1 MEEMQRHAGPFAK
14 DFMGKGVVTVM
25 HDENVEKAIRAM
37 DEHNIGSVV
46 ITDNMGPCGVFTER
60 DLLTRVLARGRDPAS
75 TTIAEVA
82 SPKFPSISSNE
93 TLEETAAAMINR
105 KSRLMVF
112 EGSELVGIVTP
123 TDVVRVLRGTTEEF
137 SILKFISTRVV
148 TVLPETPM
156 DVVVRLMDEMK
167 IGSVLLA
174 EDGRWNSIFT
184 ERDLL
189 KKILAP
195 RRRLDTQ
202 VRDVASR
209 PLVTAEPGI
218 LGREAAGLMALHGFK
233 RLPLIL
239 KDEGIGIVTA
249 RDLVEAYA
257 TSNKPLAPRVNW
269 VQWN

>member
-1 MEEMQRHAGPFAK
+1 ML
-14 DFMGKGVVTVM
+14 
-25 HDENVEKAIRAM
+25 HDETVEKAIRGM

-46 ITDNMGPCGVFTER
+46 ITDSMGPCGVFTER
-60 DLLTRVLARGRDPAS
+60 DLLTRVLAKGKDPAS
-75 TTIAEVA
+75 TIIGEVA
-82 SPKFPSISSNE
+82 SPKFPSISSNQ

-112 EGSELVGIVTP
+112 EGSELAGIVTP
-123 TDVVRVLRGTTEEF
+123 TDVVKVLRGVTEDF
-137 SILKFISTRVV
+137 SILKVISTKVV

-156 DVVVRLMDEMK
+156 DVVVKLMDEMK

-174 EDGRWNSIFT
+174 EDGQWVAIFT

-189 KKILAP
+189 KKILA
-195 RRRLDTQ
+195 RRLRLDTQ
-202 VRDVASR
+202 VREVASR

-233 RLPLIL
+233 RLPLTL
-239 KDEGIGIVTA
+239 KGEGIGIVTA

-257 TSNKPLAPRVNW
+257 TSSRPLAPRVNW

>member
-1 MEEMQRHAGPFAK
+1 MQRHAGPLSK
-14 DFMGKGVVTVM
+14 DFMGKGVVSLMLDV
-25 HDENVEKAIRAM
+25 NVEKAIRAM
-37 DEHNIGSVV
+37 DEHDKGSVV

-60 DLLTRVLARGRDPAS
+60 DLLTRVLARGRDPGS

-82 SPKFPSISSNE
+82 SPKFPSISSGE

-123 TDVVRVLRGTTEEF
+123 TDVVSELRRVSEEF
-137 SILKFISTRVV
+137 SILKVISTRVV

-156 DVVVRLMDEMK
+156 DVVVKLMDEMR

-174 EDGRWNSIFT
+174 EDGEWNAIFT

-189 KKILAP
+189 KKILAA

-202 VRDVASR
+202 AREVASR
-209 PLVTAEPGI
+209 PLLTAEPSI

-233 RLPLIL
+233 RLPLTL
-239 KDEGIGIVTA
+239 KGEGIGIVTA

-257 TSNKPLAPRVNW
+257 TSKKPLAPRVNW

>member
-1 MEEMQRHAGPFAK
+1 
-14 DFMGKGVVTVM
+14 MGKGVVTVM
-25 HDENVEKAIRAM
+25 RDEKVEKAIGAM
-37 DEHNIGSVV
+37 DEHNIGSVI

-60 DLLTRVLARGRDPAS
+60 DLLTRVLAKGRDPSS
-75 TTIAEVA
+75 TIIGEVA
-82 SPKFPSISSNE
+82 SPKFPSISSSE
-93 TLEETAAAMINR
+93 TLEETASAMINR

-123 TDVVRVLRGTTEEF
+123 TDVVRALRGVTEEF
-137 SILKFISTRVV
+137 SILKVISTRVA

-156 DVVVRLMDEMK
+156 DVVVKVMDEMK
-167 IGSVLLA
+167 IGSVLLV
-174 EDGRWNSIFT
+174 EDGQWFAIFT

-189 KKILAP
+189 KRILARK
-195 RRRLDTQ
+195 RRMDTQ
-202 VRDVASR
+202 VRDVASK

-233 RLPLIL
+233 RLPLTL
-239 KDEGIGIVTA
+239 KGEGIGIVTA

-257 TSNKPLAPRVNW
+257 TASRPLAPRVNW

>member
-1 MEEMQRHAGPFAK
+1 MQRHAGPLAK
-14 DFMGKGVVTVM
+14 DFMGKGVVTIMNDV
-25 HDENVEKAIRAM
+25 NVEKAIGAM

-46 ITDNMGPCGVFTER
+46 VTDSMGPCGVFTER
-60 DLLTRVLARGRDPAS
+60 DLLTRVLAKGRDPEA

-82 SPKFPSISSNE
+82 SPKFPSISSGE
-93 TLEETAAAMINR
+93 TLAETAAAMINR

-123 TDVVRVLRGTTEEF
+123 TDVVRVLRGVNEEF
-137 SILKFISTRVV
+137 SILKVISTRVV

-156 DVVVRLMDEMK
+156 DVVVKLMDEMK
-167 IGSVLLA
+167 IGSVILA
-174 EDGRWNSIFT
+174 EDGQWNAIFT

-189 KKILAP
+189 KKVLAP

-209 PLVTAEPGI
+209 PLVTAEPSV

-233 RLPLIL
+233 RLPLSL
-239 KDEGIGIVTA
+239 KGEGIGIVTA

-257 TSNKPLAPRVNW
+257 TASKPLAPRVNW

>member
-1 MEEMQRHAGPFAK
+1 MQRHAGLFAK
-14 DFMGKGVVTVM
+14 DFMGKGVVTLMQDV
-25 HDENVEKAIRAM
+25 NVEKAIRAM

-60 DLLTRVLARGRDPAS
+60 DLITRVLAMGRDPAS

-82 SPKFPSISSNE
+82 TPKIPSISSSE

-123 TDVVRVLRGTTEEF
+123 TDVVRELRRVAEEF
-137 SILKFISTRVV
+137 SILKVISTRVV

-156 DVVVRLMDEMK
+156 DVIVKLMDEMK

-174 EDGRWNSIFT
+174 EDGQWNAIFT

-189 KKILAP
+189 KKILAA
-195 RRRLDTQ
+195 RKRLDTQ

-218 LGREAAGLMALHGFK
+218 LGREAAGLMTLHGFK
-233 RLPLIL
+233 RLPLTL
-239 KDEGIGIVTA
+239 KGEGIGIVTA

-257 TSNKPLAPRVNW
+257 TSKKPLAPRVNW